1 MSIQQWNTSVKN
13 HSLCRLYASYKYK
26 YRIEP
31 YVFTLRT
38 KDRIELSR
46 FRCAALI
53 ITDVREKFTGVKE
66 AHCPLCNN
74 QVNADEYHFLL
85 VCTEL
90 KDLRAKY
97 LSKCYQHNPSL
108 LKLDQLMNLTSTVRL
123 THLSMYCKLVTDR
136 VRCKIDNL
144 SFVHPSG

>member
-1 MSIQQWNTSVKN
+1 MCCTDYNRRQGKIYRGKRD
-13 HSLCRLYASYKYK
+13 SLQR
-26 YRIEP
+26 
-31 YVFTLRT
+31 
-38 KDRIELSR
+38 D
-46 FRCAALI
+46 
-53 ITDVREKFTGVKE
+53 
-66 AHCPLCNN
+66 CNN

-136 VRCKIDNL
+136 VRCKIESL
-144 SFVHPSG
+144 SFVHPSR